1 MRQVARVLSLTA
13 LTLGLTAPAASA
25 CGGFFCRNVPIDQA
39 GEKIV
44 FGVDEQKEEIFAVI
58 QIQYQ
63 GAAEDFS
70 WIVPVPSTP
79 SVGVSSDE
87 IFSKLGPPTIPQF
100 RLDYKVEG
108 TCKVEDAKNFL
119 AAPSAARGG
128 VPGSAGESVA
138 DSGVTVISREKVGP
152 FDATVL
158 LPTDPAALEKWLKTE
173 NYRVP
178 DRFTELSSSYIE
190 KKHYFV
196 ALKLLKDKDAGDL
209 RPVVLK
215 MKERYPCVPIR
226 LTAIAAKENM
236 PIILWVFG
244 RARAIPTNY
253 LHVHLNEA
261 LIDWVGASP
270 RWGGGFLGGPIG
282 LPFRGGGGAPAPNY
296 DAVVTQSMAEAGGNG
311 FVTEYATSSAAVKG
325 VLTHNYDTQKL
336 AGLTA
341 PGQFMQEVARQGYP
355 RSGLMQNIFRKYLPL
370 PQDLK
375 DRGTDEMTWWNS
387 LFFGSGQFQTKVS
400 DFARFSATAF
410 ADEIYQTFVKPID
423 EAKALLENT
432 PYMTRMYTTM
442 TVEAMAKL
450 DPLFAFNSKL
460 PDVDNVHVASADIL
474 CNSDIYEWQAPYR
487 ITLKNGTQ
495 FTIKPDQQNTYK
507 PLPLAAMPAAFRIEK
522 LAEEGDTL
530 LTRDNR
536 PKIEEAIKNI
546 APPITGPGGSG
557 GTAANGGSGGGPIV
571 SIGPG
576 CACAQLPTTKNRI
589 VDTSA
594 ADKEGLFWGLALGAL
609 VGVRR
614 LRRRK

>member
-1 MRQVARVLSLTA
+1 MRQVARVFGLTA
-13 LTLGLTAPAASA
+13 LTFGLMAPGASA
-25 CGGFFCRNVPIDQA
+25 CGGFFCRNVPIEQA

-44 FGVDEQKEEIFAVI
+44 FGVDEQKGEVFAVI

-87 IFSKLGPPTIPQF
+87 IFSKLGPPTMPQF

-108 TCKVEDAKNFL
+108 TCKVQDIVAFGGAPGATRL
-119 AAPSAARGG
+119 AAPEAAQD
-128 VPGSAGESVA
+128 STN
-138 DSGVTVISREKVGP
+138 SGVTVISREKVGP

-158 LPTDPAALEKWLKTE
+158 LPTDPAALEKWLKAE

-178 DRFTELSSSYIE
+178 DRFGELSSSYIA

-196 ALKLLKDKDAGDL
+196 ALKLLKDKDSGDL

-226 LTAIAAKENM
+226 LTAIAARDNM

-270 RWGGGFLGGPIG
+270 RWGGGFSGGLIG
-282 LPFRGGGGAPAPNY
+282 RPFRGGGAPAPNY

-311 FVTEYATSSAAVKG
+311 FVTEYATRSAAVKG
-325 VLTHNYDTQKL
+325 VLTHDYDTQKL
-336 AGLTA
+336 AGLTD
-341 PGQFMQEVARQGYP
+341 PRQFMQEVARQGYP
-355 RSGLMQNIFRKYLPL
+355 RSGLMQNLFRKYLPL

-387 LFFGSGQFQTKVS
+387 LFFSSGQFQTKGS
-400 DFARFSATAF
+400 DFAQFNAGLF
-410 ADEIYQTFVKPID
+410 ADEIHQTFVKPID

-460 PDVDNVHVASADIL
+460 PDVDNVHAASADIL
-474 CNSDIYEWQAPYR
+474 CNADIYEWQAPYR

-495 FTIKPDQQNTYK
+495 FTIKPDKQNIYR

-530 LTRDNR
+530 LSRDNR
-536 PKIEEAIKNI
+536 PQIEEAIKNI
-546 APPITGPGGSG
+546 APPGGGAGGSG
-557 GTAANGGSGGGPIV
+557 GTAANGAAGGSKG

-576 CACAQLPTTKNRI
+576 CACAQLPTTQNRI
-589 VDTSA
+589 ADTSA